1 MTEKLEQLFNLPP
14 AETDEQIN
22 LDDVKLEV
30 DADALPVVTE
40 PVSQEVMDTGFK
52 IDAALDTVRNL
63 QDSDL
68 DMDDLAKKA
77 TDAFDD
83 LLDLANNVEDRHA
96 GKIYEV
102 ASTMLGNAITAKQ
115 NKQDRKLKTIEL
127 QLKKLKLESDT
138 KNPVVK
144 QVMND
149 EVVINTR
156 NDLLANLSAYKG

>member
-68 DMDDLAKKA
+68 DMDTLAKKA

-127 QLKKLKLESDT
+127 QLKKLNHPSIEMTIAIT
-138 KNPVVK
+138 KEVHLYFQFFVK
-144 QVMND
+144 
-149 EVVINTR
+149 
-156 NDLLANLSAYKG
+156 